1 MAEVKDHGE
10 PGFSAP
16 AKSPRRDARGARAPR
31 IEVSDGALI
40 PGKGEKPALSA
51 WRISFFGAILLL
63 VFLSTRHWVVPF
75 LSRLTG
81 LDMKSFFR
89 IPEPDPYWQIIKF
102 IPDGIL
108 RTLQVTILSI
118 FFSFFVGL
126 VTGIGRISRIVIVN
140 RIATIYV
147 EIIRGIPLLVQI
159 FYIYYAL
166 AKFIQVPDITA
177 AVIAMTVCYGAY
189 LGEIF
194 RAGIQSISKG
204 QMEAAIA
211 LGLTRGQ
218 ALGRIIL
225 PQTLRVVLPPLG
237 NEFIALLKDSSLVSI
252 LAVSDLLRRGR
263 EYASVSF
270 AYFQSYT
277 VVALV
282 YLVMTLFFSR
292 LVAIMEERLNKGGR

>member
-1 MAEVKDHGE
+1 MAEIDSGQQAGASPE
-10 PGFSAP
+10 AP
-16 AKSPRRDARGARAPR
+16 VVPRREARNGRAAR
-31 IEVSDGALI
+31 IEVTDGALI
-40 PGKGEKPALSA
+40 PGRGEKATFSA
-51 WRISFFGAILLL
+51 WRISFFGALALL
-63 VFLSTRHWVVPF
+63 VYLFIFRPHPYRDIIFFL
-75 LSRLTG
+75 
-81 LDMKSFFR
+81 
-89 IPEPDPYWQIIKF
+89 
-102 IPDGIL
+102 PDGIL
-108 RTLQVTILSI
+108 KTFEVTLLSI
-118 FFSFFVGL
+118 ACALVVGL
-126 VTGIGRISRIVIVN
+126 IAGLGRISRIVVFN

-166 AKFIQVPDITA
+166 GKIIQVPDIFA
-177 AVIAMTVCYGAY
+177 AVIAMTICYGAY

-194 RAGIQSISKG
+194 RAGIQSIHRG

-218 ALGRIIL
+218 ALRRIIL
-225 PQTLRVVLPPLG
+225 PQTVRVVLPPLG

-263 EYASVSF
+263 EYASKTF
-270 AYFQSYT
+270 DYFEAFT

-292 LVAIMEERLNKGGR
+292 MVAMMEERMNRRGR

>member
-1 MAEVKDHGE
+1 M
-10 PGFSAP
+10 
-16 AKSPRRDARGARAPR
+16 
-31 IEVSDGALI
+31 I
-40 PGKGEKPALSA
+40 PGKGEKSAFSA
-51 WRISFFGAILLL
+51 WRISFFGALALLIILPILHPNPYTEILL
-63 VFLSTRHWVVPF
+63 
-75 LSRLTG
+75 
-81 LDMKSFFR
+81 
-89 IPEPDPYWQIIKF
+89 F
-102 IPDGIL
+102 IPDGIVKTFEV
-108 RTLQVTILSI
+108 TLLSI
-118 FFSFFVGL
+118 VFAVIVGL
-126 VTGIGRISRIVIVN
+126 FTGIGRISRIRVIN

-166 AKFIQVPDITA
+166 GKIVQVPDIMA

-194 RAGIQSISKG
+194 RAGIQSIPRG

-211 LGLTRGQ
+211 LGLTRTQ
-218 ALGRIIL
+218 ALRRVIL
-225 PQTLRVVLPPLG
+225 PQTVRVVLPPLG

-263 EYASVSF
+263 EYASKTF
-270 AYFQSYT
+270 YYFEALT

-292 LVAIMEERLNKGGR
+292 LVALMEERMNRRGR

>member
-1 MAEVKDHGE
+1 MAAVKD
-10 PGFSAP
+10 
-16 AKSPRRDARGARAPR
+16 PRRETR

-40 PGKGEKPALSA
+40 PGKGEKSAFSA
-51 WRISFFGAILLL
+51 WRISFFGALALL
-63 VFLSTRHWVVPF
+63 VLLPLLH
-75 LSRLTG
+75 
-81 LDMKSFFR
+81 
-89 IPEPDPYWQIIKF
+89 PDPYQKILLF
-102 IPDGIL
+102 LPDGIL
-108 RTLQVTILSI
+108 KTFEVTLLSI
-118 FFSFFVGL
+118 AFSVVVGL
-126 VTGIGRISRIVIVN
+126 LTGIGRISRIRIIN

-147 EIIRGIPLLVQI
+147 EVIRGIPLLVQI

-166 AKFIQVPDITA
+166 GKLVQVPDIMA

-194 RAGIQSISKG
+194 RAGIQSIHKG

-218 ALGRIIL
+218 ALRRVIL
-225 PQTLRVVLPPLG
+225 PQTVRVVLPPLG

-263 EYASVSF
+263 EYASKTF
-270 AYFQSYT
+270 YYFEALT

-292 LVAIMEERLNKGGR
+292 LVALMEERMNRRGR